1 MPPSAVYAAED
12 QWSAVLD
19 RGGSVDVFGS
29 RIDVPLQRRFGD
41 LASVQ
46 SYADAVMS
54 LTWVVEAYP
63 EAGPVAVR
71 ERAGQSRAH
80 YEPATGVIAIPL
92 RTMWA
97 GREAVIL
104 HELAHHLACS
114 TRPAPPT
121 GARRQ
126 WHGQAF
132 RQAMCGLVRAVLGVE
147 AELMLRAGYEEA
159 GLRTVAPA

>member
-1 MPPSAVYAAED
+1 
-12 QWSAVLD
+12 
-19 RGGSVDVFGS
+19 
-29 RIDVPLQRRFGD
+29 
-41 LASVQ
+41 
-46 SYADAVMS
+46 
-54 LTWVVEAYP
+54 
-63 EAGPVAVR
+63 
-71 ERAGQSRAH
+71 
-80 YEPATGVIAIPL
+80 
-92 RTMWA
+92 MWA